1 MKYYLFLFH
10 ALVFLTCIRPCA
22 ASSCQDFA
30 DGGCRIMVEA
40 NKSFVK
46 LTDKKVTSISVANPE
61 IADVKLV
68 TPRQVLIIAQN
79 PGSTNLVLWY
89 GEGEESRA
97 DVYEVSVYLSEKK
110 IAFIRS
116 QLKAFVPHARVTV
129 GQSQDGVI
137 LSGSVES
144 QQELD
149 RVLTI
154 VSAHVLKITN
164 LIELHC
170 AQQVQLEVT
179 IAEVSRTGLKRMG
192 LGFLVNQSLG
202 ISVFENGSASAN
214 MARTNTGSQ
223 ISASTASIASPF
235 ASAFQIAVTNE
246 KGNASAI
253 LSILK
258 GQELMRL
265 LATPTLVTTSGQ
277 TANFVVG
284 GEFPVPVAGESGQI
298 SIQFKEVG
306 VKLNFTPTII
316 GKEVISLVIKPE
328 ISSLD
333 YTVAVK
339 SGGVYV
345 PGVKTRKGSATLSL
359 RDGQSFA
366 MAGLLKEE
374 SSRSIK
380 KVPVLGD
387 IPVIGGIFTSKE
399 YSKEETEL
407 VVMVTPRLV
416 KPLNSDELPRL
427 PGEDMHDCINDMDF
441 FMLNRLSYKTCS
453 PEPSPNKGKTET
465 GDTELIHVTQPPSPV
480 FVGDLGFAR

>member
-1 MKYYLFLFH
+1 M
-10 ALVFLTCIRPCA
+10 I
-22 ASSCQDFA
+22 
-30 DGGCRIMVEA
+30 EA

-46 LTDKKVTSISVANPE
+46 LTDKKVSSISIANPE

-68 TPRQVLIIAQN
+68 TPRQVLIIAQE
-79 PGSTNLVLWY
+79 PGTTSLVFWY
-89 GEGEESRA
+89 GVGEESRA
-97 DVYEVSVYLSEKK
+97 DIYEVTVYLSDNR
-110 IAFIRS
+110 IARIRS
-116 QLKAFVPHARVTV
+116 QLKAFVPDSRVVV
-129 GQSQDGVI
+129 GRGLDGVI
-137 LSGSVES
+137 LSGSVDS

-154 VSAHVLKITN
+154 VTAYVPKVTN
-164 LIELHC
+164 LIVLHC

-202 ISVFENGSASAN
+202 IGVFENGSASAG
-214 MARTNTGSQ
+214 MARTNTGMKLST
-223 ISASTASIASPF
+223 SAANIASPF
-235 ASAFQIAVTNE
+235 ASAFQIAVTNA

-284 GEFPVPVAGESGQI
+284 GEFPVPVAGDSGRI
-298 SIQFKEVG
+298 SIQYKEVG

-345 PGVKTRKGSATLSL
+345 PGVKTRKGSATLTL

-374 SSRSIK
+374 SSRTIK

-387 IPVIGGIFTSKE
+387 IPIIGGLFTSKE
-399 YSKEETEL
+399 YTKAETEL

-416 KPLNSDELPRL
+416 KPLNKDELPPL

-441 FMLNRLSYKTCS
+441 FLLNRLTYKRC
-453 PEPSPNKGKTET
+453 PSPHGGGGET
-465 GDTELIHVTQPPSPV
+465 STHVPRPASPV
-480 FVGDLGFAR
+480 FVGDLGFSR